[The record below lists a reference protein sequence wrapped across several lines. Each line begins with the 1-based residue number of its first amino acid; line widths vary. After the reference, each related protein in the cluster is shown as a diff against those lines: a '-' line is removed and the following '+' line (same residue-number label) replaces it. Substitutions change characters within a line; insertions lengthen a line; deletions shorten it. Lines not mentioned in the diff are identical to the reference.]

1 MTNDGDFDY
10 SYLEQRMKHF
20 SGRNCMKI
28 GSFSAGSNIVG
39 TLFDTDRISIICHKY
54 SALAIF
60 DYAAVAPYVEI
71 NMNGVS
77 RFRPFNF

>member
-10 SYLEQRMKHF
+10 DYLEKKLQES
-20 SGRNCMKI
+20 SGRNCMKV

-39 TLFDTDRISIICHKY
+39 TLFDTDRLAIMCHKY
-54 SALAIF
+54 GSLAIF

-77 RFRPFNF
+77 RYRPF